1 MLGHK
6 TCLNKLKGQK
16 LYQAF
21 FSDKN
26 NIKLEINHRENI
38 REKHKYVENKQYA
51 TKKPMGQ

>member
-1 MLGHK
+1 MSQQIER
-6 TCLNKLKGQK
+6 TEIISSI
-16 LYQAF
+16 